1 VLRALASIPH
11 VAPEDRSAVMTA
23 TEGYARGLD
32 FADALHMAR
41 GRRSAGFATF
51 DARLAR
57 RARSLGA
64 RWPVE
69 PFGSNRRS

>member
-11 VAPEDRSAVMTA
+11 VAPEDRPAIMTA
-23 TEGYARGLD
+23 TGGYERALD

-41 GRRSAGFATF
+41 GRRSAGFATCE
-51 DARLAR
+51 AHLAR